1 MDNNSKPAT
10 NLLYLGLSSELRMQI
25 EKLLHKGSR
34 FEYFDDLDDAY
45 SHLVSKNC
53 STEIVIISDLN
64 DLSPL
69 GVLLKIKKAQRSFPI
84 IILSENK
91 KSSLAI
97 EIIKAG
103 AYDFFLLPV
112 ATRELLNSIN
122 QALIDSRLNSKPVEI
137 GEVFSDQDTI
147 IGRSRAMRDIYKQ
160 LGRIASQTVT
170 VLVRGETGT
179 GKELIARAIYQHGHR
194 AHEGF
199 VAVNCAAIPE
209 NLLESELFGHE
220 KGSFTG
226 ASQLRVGRFEQAHGG
241 TIFLDEIGDLDQS
254 LQVKLL
260 RVLQERTIQRL
271 GSSKNIPVDVRI
283 IAATHRNLESMV
295 SEGTFREDL
304 FYRLNVIS
312 INIPALRDR
321 REDIPDLVN
330 YFLQKFATEYGLVTP
345 NLSNKAID
353 FLTQLEW
360 PGNIRQLQNVI
371 SKALLNS
378 KSSTLNEEHFV
389 KIIKESQILAEKRNQ
404 LKQIIECELN
414 RAAANETE
422 AALPIL
428 TEKFEREVYTMA
440 IERADGNQA
449 KAARLLGVSR
459 FTLREKLKL
468 YGKHPNS
475 ISKVL

>member
-64 DLSPL
+64 YLSPL

-170 VLVRGETGT
+170 VLIRGETGT

-283 IAATHRNLESMV
+283 IAATHRNLEAMV

-330 YFLQKFATEYGLVTP
+330 YFMQKFATEYGLLTP
-345 NLSNKAID
+345 NFSDEAID

-360 PGNIRQLQNVI
+360 PGNIRQLQNII
-371 SKALLNS
+371 SKAILNS

-428 TEKFEREVYTMA
+428 IEKFEREVYTMA

-475 ISKVL
+475 ISKSF

>member
-1 MDNNSKPAT
+1 MDDNSKPVT
-10 NLLYLGLSSELRMQI
+10 NLLYLGLSSKLRIQV
-25 EKLLHKGSR
+25 ERLLHKGSR

-45 SHLVSKNC
+45 SYLISKNC
-53 STEIVIISDLN
+53 RTEIVVISDLN

-69 GVLLKIKKAQRSFPI
+69 GVLLKIKKAQRSVPI
-84 IILSENK
+84 IVLSENK

-112 ATRELLNSIN
+112 ATIELLDSIN
-122 QALIDSRLNSKPVEI
+122 QALIDTRLTSKPVEI
-137 GEVFSDQDTI
+137 GEVFTEQDTI
-147 IGRSRAMRDIYKQ
+147 IGRSRSMRDIYKQ

-199 VAVNCAAIPE
+199 IVVNCAAIPE

-220 KGSFTG
+220 KGAFTG
-226 ASQLRVGRFEQAHGG
+226 ASQFRVGRFEQAHGG

-260 RVLQERTIQRL
+260 RVLQEKTIQRL
-271 GSSKNIPVDVRI
+271 GSSKNIPVDVRV

-330 YFLQKFATEYGLVTP
+330 YFLQKFAAEYGLVTP
-345 NLSNKAID
+345 SFSKKAIE

-378 KSSTLNEEHFV
+378 KSKLLGVEHFDE
-389 KIIKESQILAEKRNQ
+389 IIKESKILDEQQNQ
-404 LKQIIECELN
+404 LKKIIEFEFN
-414 RAAANETE
+414 RAAENETE

-440 IERADGNQA
+440 IERSGGNQA

-468 YGKHPNS
+468 YDKHPNT
-475 ISKVL
+475 KAKGE

>member
-1 MDNNSKPAT
+1 MDDNSKPVT
-10 NLLYLGLSSELRMQI
+10 NLLYLGLSSELRTQI
-25 EKLLHKGSR
+25 QKLLHKGSG
-34 FEYFDDLDDAY
+34 FEYFDDLGHAY
-45 SHLVSKNC
+45 SHLISKNC
-53 STEIVIISDLN
+53 RTEIVVMSDLN
-64 DLSPL
+64 DLAPL
-69 GVLLKIKKAQRSFPI
+69 AVLLKIKKIQRLVPI
-84 IILSENK
+84 IVLSENK

-112 ATRELLNSIN
+112 TTRELLDSIN
-122 QALIDSRLNSKPVEI
+122 QALIDLRLNSRPVEI

-260 RVLQERTIQRL
+260 RVLQEKTIQRV

-312 INIPALRDR
+312 VNIPPLRDR
-321 REDIPDLVN
+321 REDIPDLLS
-330 YFLQKFATEYGLVTP
+330 YFLQKFATEYGLATP
-345 NLSNKAID
+345 NFTKKAID
-353 FLTQLEW
+353 YLAQLEW

-371 SKALLNS
+371 SKAILNS
-378 KSSTLNEEHFV
+378 KNTTLDVEHFDN
-389 KIIKESQILAEKRNQ
+389 IIKESQILAKKQDQ
-404 LKQIIECELN
+404 LKQIIECEFN
-414 RAAANETE
+414 RAAANEIE
-422 AALPIL
+422 AALPTL

-440 IERADGNQA
+440 IERSDGNQA

-475 ISKVL
+475 HTRGS

>member
-1 MDNNSKPAT
+1 MDDTKPVT
-10 NLLYLGLSSELRMQI
+10 NLLYLGRSSELRIQV
-25 EKLLHKGSR
+25 ERLLHKGSR
-34 FEYFDDLDDAY
+34 FEYFDDLDDAC
-45 SHLVSKNC
+45 SRLGSKNC
-53 STEIVIISDLN
+53 NTEILVISDLN

-69 GVLLKIKKAQRSFPI
+69 GVLLKIKKAQRSVPVI
-84 IILSENK
+84 VLSENK

-112 ATRELLNSIN
+112 ATKELLDSIN
-122 QALIDSRLNSKPVEI
+122 QALVDSRLTSKPVEI

-160 LGRIASQTVT
+160 LGRIASQSVT

-199 VAVNCAAIPE
+199 IAVNCAAIPE

-220 KGSFTG
+220 KGAFTG
-226 ASQLRVGRFEQAHGG
+226 ASYTRVGRFEQAHGG

-271 GSSKNIPVDVRI
+271 GSSKNIPVDVRV
-283 IAATHRNLESMV
+283 IAATHRNLESMI

-312 INIPALRDR
+312 VEIPALRDR
-321 REDIPDLVN
+321 REDIPDLVI
-330 YFLQKFATEYGLVTP
+330 YFLQKFAAEYGLLTP
-345 NLSNKAID
+345 NFSKKAAQY
-353 FLTQLEW
+353 LTQLEW

-378 KSSTLNEEHFV
+378 KSKTLDVEHFDE
-389 KIIKESQILAEKRNQ
+389 IIKESKISANKQDQ
-404 LKQIIECELN
+404 LKKIIENEFN
-414 RAAANETE
+414 RVASNEID

-440 IERADGNQA
+440 IERSGGNQA

-468 YGKHPNS
+468 YGKHPNT
-475 ISKVL
+475 KAKGW

>member
-1 MDNNSKPAT
+1 M
-10 NLLYLGLSSELRMQI
+10 
-25 EKLLHKGSR
+25 
-34 FEYFDDLDDAY
+34 
-45 SHLVSKNC
+45 
-53 STEIVIISDLN
+53 
-64 DLSPL
+64 
-69 GVLLKIKKAQRSFPI
+69 
-84 IILSENK
+84 
-91 KSSLAI
+91 
-97 EIIKAG
+97 
-103 AYDFFLLPV
+103 LPV
-112 ATRELLNSIN
+112 TTRELLDSIN
-122 QALIDSRLNSKPVEI
+122 QALIDLRLNSKPVEI

-260 RVLQERTIQRL
+260 RVLQEKTIQRV

-283 IAATHRNLESMV
+283 IAATHRNLESMI

-312 INIPALRDR
+312 INIPPLRDR
-321 REDIPDLVN
+321 RDDIPDLVS
-330 YFLQKFATEYGLVTP
+330 YFLQKFATEYGLATP
-345 NLSNKAID
+345 NFSKKAID
-353 FLTQLEW
+353 YLTQLEW

-371 SKALLNS
+371 SKALLSS
-378 KSSTLNEEHFV
+378 KNTTLDVEHFDN
-389 KIIKESQILAEKRNQ
+389 IIKESKILAKKQDQ
-404 LKQIIECELN
+404 LKQIIECEFN
-414 RAAANETE
+414 RAAANEIE

-440 IERADGNQA
+440 IERSEGNQA

-475 ISKVL
+475 HPRGS

>member
-1 MDNNSKPAT
+1 MDDNSKPTT
-10 NLLYLGLSSELRMQI
+10 NLLYLGLNSELRTQI
-25 EKLLHKGSR
+25 QKLLHKGSG
-34 FEYFDDLDDAY
+34 FEYFDDLDGAY
-45 SHLVSKNC
+45 SHLISKNC
-53 STEIVIISDLN
+53 RTEIVVISDLN
-64 DLSPL
+64 DLAPL
-69 GVLLKIKKAQRSFPI
+69 TVLLKLKKIQRLVPI
-84 IILSENK
+84 IVLSENK

-112 ATRELLNSIN
+112 TTRELLDSIS
-122 QALIDSRLNSKPVEI
+122 QALIDLRLNSKPVEI

-260 RVLQERTIQRL
+260 RVLQEKTIQRV

-295 SEGTFREDL
+295 SEGKFREDL

-312 INIPALRDR
+312 INIPPLRDR
-321 REDIPDLVN
+321 RDDIPDLVS
-330 YFLQKFATEYGLVTP
+330 YFLQKFATEYGLATP
-345 NLSNKAID
+345 NFSKKAID
-353 FLTQLEW
+353 YLTQLEW

-378 KSSTLNEEHFV
+378 KNTTLDVEHFDN
-389 KIIKESQILAEKRNQ
+389 IIKESQILAKKQDQ

-414 RAAANETE
+414 RSAANEIE

-440 IERADGNQA
+440 IESSDGNQA

-459 FTLREKLKL
+459 FTLRQKLKL
-468 YGKHPNS
+468 YGKHPKS
-475 ISKVL
+475 RTSGL

>member
-1 MDNNSKPAT
+1 MDDNSKPTT
-10 NLLYLGLSSELRMQI
+10 NLIYLGLSSELRTQI
-25 EKLLHKGSR
+25 QKLLHKGSG
-34 FEYFDDLDDAY
+34 FEYFDDLDDAF
-45 SHLVSKNC
+45 SHLISKNC
-53 STEIVIISDLN
+53 RTEIVVISDLS
-64 DLSPL
+64 DLAPL
-69 GVLLKIKKAQRSFPI
+69 AVLLKIKKAQCTVPI
-84 IILSENK
+84 IVLSENK

-112 ATRELLNSIN
+112 TTRELLDSIN
-122 QALIDSRLNSKPVEI
+122 QALIDMRLNSKPVEI

-260 RVLQERTIQRL
+260 RVLQEKTIQRV

-312 INIPALRDR
+312 INIPSLRDR
-321 REDIPDLVN
+321 RDDIPDLVS
-330 YFLQKFATEYGLVTP
+330 YFLQKFATDYGLATP
-345 NLSNKAID
+345 NFSKKAID
-353 FLTQLEW
+353 YLTQLEW

-378 KSSTLNEEHFV
+378 KTTTLDVEHFDS
-389 KIIKESQILAEKRNQ
+389 IIKESKILARKQDQ
-404 LKQIIECELN
+404 LKQIIERELN
-414 RAAANETE
+414 RAAANEIE

-440 IERADGNQA
+440 IERSYGNQA

-468 YGKHPNS
+468 YGKHPNNNTRGS
-475 ISKVL
+475 

>member
-1 MDNNSKPAT
+1 MDDNSKPVT
-10 NLLYLGLSSELRMQI
+10 NLLYLGLSSELRTQI
-25 EKLLHKGSR
+25 QKLLHKGSG

-45 SHLVSKNC
+45 SHLISKNC
-53 STEIVIISDLN
+53 RTEIVVVSDLN
-64 DLSPL
+64 DLAPL
-69 GVLLKIKKAQRSFPI
+69 AVLLKIKKIQRLVPI
-84 IILSENK
+84 IVLSENK

-112 ATRELLNSIN
+112 TTRELLDSIN
-122 QALIDSRLNSKPVEI
+122 QALIDLRLNSKPVEI

-260 RVLQERTIQRL
+260 RVLQEKTIQRV

-312 INIPALRDR
+312 INIPPLRDR
-321 REDIPDLVN
+321 REDIPDLVS
-330 YFLQKFATEYGLVTP
+330 YFLQKFATEYGLATP
-345 NLSNKAID
+345 NFSKKAID
-353 FLTQLEW
+353 YLTQLEW
-360 PGNIRQLQNVI
+360 PGNIRQLQNLSLI
-371 SKALLNS
+371 
-378 KSSTLNEEHFV
+378 H
-389 KIIKESQILAEKRNQ
+389 I
-404 LKQIIECELN
+404 
-414 RAAANETE
+414 
-422 AALPIL
+422 
-428 TEKFEREVYTMA
+428 
-440 IERADGNQA
+440 
-449 KAARLLGVSR
+449 
-459 FTLREKLKL
+459 
-468 YGKHPNS
+468 
-475 ISKVL
+475 